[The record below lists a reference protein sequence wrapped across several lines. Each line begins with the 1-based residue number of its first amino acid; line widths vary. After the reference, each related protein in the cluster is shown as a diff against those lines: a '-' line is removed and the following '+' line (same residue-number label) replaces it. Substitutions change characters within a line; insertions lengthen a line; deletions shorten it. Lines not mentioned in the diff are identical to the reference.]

1 MTIGIDIRVLSR
13 GTRTGIEEYTINLL
27 DFLLPLDKSINY
39 KLFYNGYRKIELN
52 YSWANLDNVE
62 IKKFRFPNNGL
73 FLFNRWA
80 RWPKIDR
87 LLGGVDI
94 FFNPHFFI
102 APVSLGC
109 KKTVTF
115 HDLSFELYPQ
125 LFSLSKRV
133 WQKILMNTKKEAKE
147 ANQIISVSISTK
159 QDLIDFYKIP
169 ENKIKVIYSG
179 VDENLKNFTLV
190 SDRISANKQNSK
202 ILEIKKKYHLP
213 NKFILYFG
221 TIEPRKNLIGLIK
234 TFEKFKKSYEP
245 QITNYKLVIAGKKG
259 WLYKNVL
266 KTAKRS
272 HFSKEIILTDFINN
286 EDKAYLY
293 NLASL
298 FVYPSFY
305 EGFGFPPLE
314 AMVCGLPVITSNLSS
329 LPEIVGKAAI
339 MINPYNIDEFA
350 WAMYLLLKDKNLRK
364 RLIKEGTEQVKKFRW
379 KRCAEE
385 TLNVLKN
392 LK

>member
-133 WQKILMNTKKEAKE
+133 WQKILMNTKK
-147 ANQIISVSISTK
+147 
-159 QDLIDFYKIP
+159 
-169 ENKIKVIYSG
+169 
-179 VDENLKNFTLV
+179 DENLKNFTLV